1 MQDSCMQQRCGVLLL
16 LLRSEYFFTA
26 AMKVSGTKG
35 LSLIIVVKCDFHFR
49 NRVTLL
55 VHQLFD
61 VDQIS
66 HDARLPVLTL
76 NT

>member
-1 MQDSCMQQRCGVLLL
+1 MQQRCGVLLL
-16 LLRSEYFFTA
+16 LLRSEYFTA

-49 NRVTLL
+49 NLVTLRL
-55 VHQLFD
+55 CQLFD
-61 VDQIS
+61 VDLMS
-66 HDARLPVLTL
+66 HDASLPVLTL